1 MKSGLNRKYHF
12 VAEQRDWL
20 SMQNKA
26 EAKSEKII
34 SKHQQTKLI
43 NYFTLSPTMTKISQT
58 IPKLPFSAH
67 PTSYYQT
74 CSP

>member
-20 SMQNKA
+20 GMQNKA

-34 SKHQQTKLI
+34 SNHEQTKLI
-43 NYFTLSPTMTKISQT
+43 HYFTLSPAMTR
-58 IPKLPFSAH
+58 
-67 PTSYYQT
+67 TS
-74 CSP
+74 P